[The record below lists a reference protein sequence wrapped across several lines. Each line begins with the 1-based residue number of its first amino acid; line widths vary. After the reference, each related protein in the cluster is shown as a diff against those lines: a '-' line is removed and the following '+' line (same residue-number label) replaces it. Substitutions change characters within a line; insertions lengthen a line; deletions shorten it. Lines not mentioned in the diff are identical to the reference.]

1 MCRLI
6 LILSCT
12 LLINSAWARNFR
24 VAQLPNGTRYQCMN
38 CHLNPVGG
46 AVNIFGLDIMR
57 TLNGD
62 QANWSAVCALDSDS
76 DGYSNGQEL
85 GDPNCTWMIGQ
96 ASPNASILSNPADR
110 FSIPVIREDMAIPM
124 DMAIRDMMIV
134 DAQIPIDQSID
145 VIDLFLV
152 DAFVGDAF
160 YSSGG
165 RYEEDLALQSVDM
178 ARPVDMSQS
187 ADMSMSQVDL
197 GRQVDLGGD
206 QMDLGKMIDV
216 GMDLGQNEMLLSDL
230 QIQGEMGQKRDA
242 MVSDLGN
249 DEKDQNMPEMMQSKT
264 QSGCQSVKLNDLGF
278 LVILGMMMFLKIFTR
293 KMRGE
298 A

>member
-1 MCRLI
+1 
-6 LILSCT
+6 
-12 LLINSAWARNFR
+12 
-24 VAQLPNGTRYQCMN
+24 
-38 CHLNPVGG
+38 
-46 AVNIFGLDIMR
+46 
-57 TLNGD
+57 
-62 QANWSAVCALDSDS
+62 
-76 DGYSNGQEL
+76 
-85 GDPNCTWMIGQ
+85 
-96 ASPNASILSNPADR
+96 
-110 FSIPVIREDMAIPM
+110 M